1 MEDNRCY
8 TIEEQRR
15 LGYLPERRQT
25 FVPPAADRPAK
36 LSVLPPHEIQMHVE
50 HPAKQEV
57 IVTTNAVDRAKGF
70 QLIITPI
77 SFVVALLA
85 VVVSLAFENQF
96 LSFASLLIFWL
107 TFAVIYVVI
116 WALTAVATPEFVS
129 WYSAK
134 RQWDVIAKEQRER
147 WEHYRWETG
156 RQLESR
162 QNDAE
167 APRAQRRRN
176 KHLDS
181 IFDADWFFWAVL
193 ALLVY
198 FAAGV
203 GWLLVRGG
211 L

>member
-1 MEDNRCY
+1 MDNNHLS
-8 TIEEQRR
+8 IEEQKR

-70 QLIITPI
+70 QMIITPI

-107 TFAVIYVVI
+107 VFAAIYVI
-116 WALTAVATPEFVS
+116 GWALTVVGTPEFVS

-134 RQWDVIAKEQRER
+134 RQWDVIVKEQRER

-167 APRAQRRRN
+167 AARAQRRRPSR
-176 KHLDS
+176 LDS
-181 IFDADWFFWAVL
+181 ILDADWFPWALL
-193 ALLVY
+193 ASLVY
-198 FAAGV
+198 FAAAV